1 MSDHVC
7 VRSMMRLIAGSSA
20 VSVRIASPFTIFASV
35 WLSMM
40 IRMHCECGV
49 IGVQS
54 SSLPSFPMAA
64 SSLSSSSMSLVLLLS
79 CAS

>member
-35 WLSMM
+35 WLSIMM
-40 IRMHCECGV
+40 FFGSTVRQHVVGNFINKLYSRKISYEKNKN
-49 IGVQS
+49 
-54 SSLPSFPMAA
+54 
-64 SSLSSSSMSLVLLLS
+64 
-79 CAS
+79 